1 MQYTANKPH
10 NGVLIINAAGL
21 KYRLQEDHV
30 FKEIRYAQVREVKI
44 KYDFFLF
51 MIGRVFAPLQLL
63 FFIFLS
69 IFHALTWPIGIELIF
84 WFGYLFVAFFIPLKY
99 TVVVH
104 KGPIVA
110 EVFITEKKREAQ
122 RIKKEI
128 ESHL

>member
-10 NGVLIINAAGL
+10 NGVLIIQAAGL
-21 KYRLQEDHV
+21 RYRLQEDHV

-51 MIGRVFAPLQLL
+51 LIGRVFAPLQLL

-84 WFGYLFVAFFIPLKY
+84 WFGYLFVTFFIPLKY